1 MEQLAQH
8 LEPKTWKDL
17 PKMTDWGN
25 WYSDMD
31 IDYFINHWLPGEIA
45 EGLVLEPDF
54 QRGHVWT
61 IEQRIAFME
70 FIIKGGKC
78 PDILFNA
85 PNWTSVSAD
94 GTYVL
99 VDGLQRITTL
109 QMFLNNE
116 FPVFGGYYKKDIQ
129 GKMPRF
135 EIRVRVNTLKTRK
148 EVLQWYLELNTGGT
162 PHSKEEITRVQSLLT
177 TTSN

>member
-1 MEQLAQH
+1 MEQLKQH
-8 LEPKTWKDL
+8 LEPKAWKDL

-31 IDYFINHWLPGEIA
+31 IDFFINHWLPGEIA

-61 IEQRIAFME
+61 LEQRIAFME
-70 FIIKGGKC
+70 FMIKGGKC

-85 PNWTSVSAD
+85 PNWTSVSDD

-129 GKMPRF
+129 GKMPRYQ
-135 EIRVRVNTLKTRK
+135 IQVRVNTLKTRK
-148 EVLQWYLELNTGGT
+148 EVLQWYLEINSGGT
-162 PHSKEEITRVQSLLT
+162 PHSKEEITRVQSLLA